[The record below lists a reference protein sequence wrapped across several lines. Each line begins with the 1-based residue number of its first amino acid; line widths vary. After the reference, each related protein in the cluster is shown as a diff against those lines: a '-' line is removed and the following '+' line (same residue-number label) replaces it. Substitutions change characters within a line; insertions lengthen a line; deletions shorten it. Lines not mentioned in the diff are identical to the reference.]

1 MWYRNEE
8 ERKLSA
14 SDTVRGLLYGVEK
27 LIPEINRTYT
37 RKKAAQ
43 ARNILVEVQK
53 LISQGIEDGV
63 EARR

>member
-1 MWYRNEE
+1 MWYRNE

-37 RKKAAQ
+37 RRKAAQ

-53 LISQGIEDGV
+53 LISQGIEEGI
-63 EARR
+63 ETRR

>member
-1 MWYRNEE
+1 MWYRNE

-37 RKKAAQ
+37 RRKAAQ

-53 LISQGIEDGV
+53 LIAQGIEEGI